1 MPAILTRFLFQRLQ
15 FLCQRMGFT
24 TNLFSGFTLTS
35 TALYLSLLYHQR
47 ARAHQ
52 AALLHQQ
59 SLLLNSLTDPE
70 LASELTTIADAN
82 YSGGIR
88 EGIKPYRLEKAP
100 WTERWKDGWNR
111 ELEGAVRYVQGIRLG
126 SVREGLEERA
136 KEWSEGERRL

>member
-1 MPAILTRFLFQRLQ
+1 
-15 FLCQRMGFT
+15 MGFT

-59 SLLLNSLTDPE
+59 SLLLNSLTDPN
-70 LASELTTIADAN
+70 LASELATIADAN
-82 YSGGIR
+82 YGGGMR

-111 ELEGAVRYVQGIRLG
+111 ELEGAVRYVQGIRLR

-136 KEWSEGERRL
+136 KEWNEGERRL

>member
-1 MPAILTRFLFQRLQ
+1 
-15 FLCQRMGFT
+15 MGFT

-59 SLLLNSLTDPE
+59 TLLLNSLTDPE

-82 YSGGIR
+82 YSGRMR

-100 WTERWKDGWNR
+100 WTEWWKDGWNR
-111 ELEGAVRYVQGIRLG
+111 ELEGAVRYVQDFRLG

-136 KEWSEGERRL
+136 KEWNEGERRL

>member
-1 MPAILTRFLFQRLQ
+1 
-15 FLCQRMGFT
+15 MGFT

-47 ARAHQ
+47 ARANQ

-59 SLLLNSLTDPE
+59 TLLLNSLTDPE
-70 LASELTTIADAN
+70 LASDLTTIADAN
-82 YSGGIR
+82 YSGGMR

-136 KEWSEGERRL
+136 KEWNEGERRL

>member
-1 MPAILTRFLFQRLQ
+1 
-15 FLCQRMGFT
+15 MGFT

-82 YSGGIR
+82 YSGGMR